1 MRNHRRCLVRLITP
15 NSLAGIA
22 LLLALLVAVPVA
34 AAQVPPSMQPPGVVK
49 FSDRDLCCFDE
60 PVLFTITV
68 ASPPGPP
75 DGQNLATWYDVRVTD
90 VIDPDFE
97 IVNVE
102 VTPPADDVNVSGNTV
117 VVMVNSL
124 APGEFFAVRITVRLT
139 SGADP
144 GGVVLNQAT
153 VQFKDEQGV
162 EQEVQVSDVVEVNV
176 CEEVPFVPEAS
187 TLVLLGSA
195 VSALAGYAGL
205 QFRSRRHR
213 GK

>member
-1 MRNHRRCLVRLITP
+1 MRNHRTCLVRLITP
-15 NSLAGIA
+15 KSLAGIV
-22 LLLALLVAVPVA
+22 LLLVLLVAVPVA
-34 AAQVPPSMQPPGVVK
+34 AAQVPPTLQPPGVVK
-49 FSDRDLCCFDE
+49 FADRDLCCFDE

-102 VTPPADDVNVSGNTV
+102 VTPPADDVNISGNTV
-117 VVMVNSL
+117 VVTVNSL
-124 APGEFFAVRITVRLT
+124 APGEFFVVGITVRLRA
-139 SGADP
+139 GAEP
-144 GGVVLNQAT
+144 GGVILNQAT
-153 VQFKDEQGV
+153 VQFKDEVGV
-162 EQEVQVSDVVEVNV
+162 EQEVSASDVVEVDV
-176 CEEVPFVPEAS
+176 CDEVPFVPEAS

-195 VSALAGYAGL
+195 ASALAGYAGL
-205 QFRSRRHR
+205 QIRSRRHR